1 MRGGNGKGRGVVE
14 AAGRARACCFHIFFL
29 SFSLLPRRARALFP
43 KLSLPGPSKMD
54 VAARIDL
61 ADLTAG
67 LANAQAA
74 AEAWADGVVSEAA
87 AAKAAH
93 AQAVAELEGA

>member
-1 MRGGNGKGRGVVE
+1 
-14 AAGRARACCFHIFFL
+14 
-29 SFSLLPRRARALFP
+29 
-43 KLSLPGPSKMD
+43 MD